1 MRKKRVRTLRQEFY
15 LTPQEME
22 LLAKK
27 MKEAGIENESA
38 YLRKMAL
45 DGYIIK
51 EDYSMLKGV
60 IYELNRIGNNFNQV
74 AKVAN
79 TYGDVNQSELKA
91 IKKDLDKIW
100 QLLLSLA

>member
-1 MRKKRVRTLRQEFY
+1 
-15 LTPQEME
+15 
-22 LLAKK
+22 
-27 MKEAGIENESA
+27 
-38 YLRKMAL
+38 MAL